1 MNRREYVVLYDVTNS
16 NPNGNP
22 DAGNQPRMHDD
33 GRGYITDVCIKR
45 KIRNAAEVDGQN
57 IFVSSGENIAEKLK
71 QPNLAESYWDVR
83 MFGAVVTEKGSKQ
96 NRSIRGAAQMGFA
109 TSINPIDVEQVC
121 ITSSVG
127 RKEDQTQTMG
137 NKWIVRHAVY
147 RQEIYINPHLAKQHG
162 VTENDLAVL
171 ESAIANMMEFDKSA
185 ARPNV
190 NVRGLYRIAHDSP
203 IGYAPSWETTGS
215 VKVESLAQP
224 SSSWNDY
231 TVTVAGVSIRVGDS
245 HVLTP
250 GVTITRIV

>member
-45 KIRNAAEVDGQN
+45 KIRNAAEIAGQN
-57 IFVSSGENIAEKLK
+57 IFVQSGENIADKLK
-71 QPNLAESYWDVR
+71 QPNLAEVYWDVR

-96 NRSIRGAAQMGFA
+96 NRSIRGAVQMGFA

-137 NKWIVRHAVY
+137 HKWIVRHAVY
-147 RQEIYINPHLAKQHG
+147 RQEIFIIPHLAKQHG
-162 VTENDLAVL
+162 VSEDDIAVF
-171 ESAIANMMEFDKSA
+171 EAAIINMMEFDKSA
-185 ARPNV
+185 ARPQV
-190 NVRGLYRIAHDSP
+190 NVRGLYRICHDSP
-203 IGYAPSWETTGS
+203 IGYAPSWVTTAS
-215 VKVESLAQP
+215 VNVASLVQP
-224 SSSWNDY
+224 SSGWHDY
-231 TVTVAGVSIRVGDS
+231 TVTVAGASMCAGNS
-245 HVLTP
+245 KELYP
-250 GVTITRIV
+250 GVTITRLV

>member
-1 MNRREYVVLYDVTNS
+1 MNRKEYVVLYDVTNS

-45 KIRNAAEVDGQN
+45 KIRNAAEIDGQN
-57 IFVSSGENIAEKLK
+57 IFISSGENIAEKLK
-71 QPNLAESYWDVR
+71 QSNLTEAYWDVR

-96 NRSIRGAAQMGFA
+96 NRSIRGAVQIGFA
-109 TSINPIDVEQVC
+109 TSIKPIDVEQVC

-162 VTENDLAVL
+162 VSEVD
-171 ESAIANMMEFDKSA
+171 IANFERYIINMMELDKSA
-185 ARPNV
+185 SRPQV
-190 NVRGLYRIAHDSP
+190 NVRGFYRIEHESQ
-203 IGYAPSWETTGS
+203 IGYAPSWWTTGS
-215 VKVESLAQP
+215 VQVDSMVQP
-224 SSSWNDY
+224 SSGWNDY
-231 TVTVAGVSIRVGDS
+231 KVTVSGDYMQIGDHKLLQPGITVTRLV
-245 HVLTP
+245 
-250 GVTITRIV
+250 